1 MAETTERTET
11 SKKGISDPF
20 KEFKIV
26 GFSGSVEDWPKWSKK
41 FIAAGKLNRFAGLV
55 DGSVTVPE
63 LTDNMDEKD
72 QAIRDLSQA
81 AYCCLLYSMDEHISF
96 NLVDTAKSENL
107 PDGDAALAWKNL
119 LTRYEPRQYGTLLE
133 LKRNFM
139 TKSLQECEND
149 PDMLYLEL
157 ERIRQRIESISE
169 EHIKDDEMIAQI
181 LNQMPNTYENK
192 VDHIKHLIDIGKKPT
207 LVEVVG
213 HLRESL
219 CH

>member
-26 GFSGSVEDWPKWSKK
+26 RFSGSVEDWPKLSKK

-63 LTDNMDEKD
+63 LTDNMNEKD

-107 PDGDAALAWKNL
+107 PDGAAAFVK
-119 LTRYEPRQYGTLLE
+119 RF
-133 LKRNFM
+133 LKCR
-139 TKSLQECEND
+139 S
-149 PDMLYLEL
+149 
-157 ERIRQRIESISE
+157 
-169 EHIKDDEMIAQI
+169 
-181 LNQMPNTYENK
+181 
-192 VDHIKHLIDIGKKPT
+192 V
-207 LVEVVG
+207 
-213 HLRESL
+213 
-219 CH
+219 